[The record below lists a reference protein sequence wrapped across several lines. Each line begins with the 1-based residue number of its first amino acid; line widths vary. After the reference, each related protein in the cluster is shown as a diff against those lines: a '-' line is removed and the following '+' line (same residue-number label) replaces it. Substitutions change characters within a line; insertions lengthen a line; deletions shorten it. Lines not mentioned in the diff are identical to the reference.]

1 MSKQPDPAK
10 KLADLLKK
18 LRPKQGVEA
27 PPATDPLTQLVIAM
41 LQWEATAQLASDALQ
56 KILDN
61 VVDLNELR
69 VSQNYE
75 ILDIIGHDYP
85 MGEERVLR
93 MREGLNEIFHREHGI
108 EPKSIASKGK
118 KEQRAYYDSLP
129 GLPQY
134 AIASIM
140 LLSYGAH
147 ALPVDEKLAQLLAA
161 EGVVN
166 EEDSPEEIES
176 FLTRQIKAGDAI
188 EAHLLFQQWSDE
200 KNPPGADKPRTTP
213 RSKKTA
219 KTNPRKK
226 K

>member
-18 LRPKQGVEA
+18 LRPKQGVET
-27 PPATDPLTQLVIAM
+27 PPATDPLTQLVVAM
-41 LQWEATAQLASDALQ
+41 LQWEATADKAETAMQQ
-56 KILDN
+56 ILDN
-61 VVDLNELR
+61 VVDLNDLR
-69 VSQNYE
+69 VSQNHE
-75 ILDIIGHDYP
+75 IIDLIGDDYP
-85 MGEERVLR
+85 LAEERVLR
-93 MREGLNEIFHREHGI
+93 MREALNEIFHREHGI

-147 ALPVDEKLAQLLAA
+147 AMPVDDQLARLLAG

-176 FLTRQIKAGDAI
+176 YLTRQIKAGDAV

-200 KNPPGADKPRTTP
+200 QFNKGGPAPA
-213 RSKKTA
+213 
-219 KTNPRKK
+219 PRKK
-226 K
+226 KTTKTAPRKKK